1 MAGALA
7 LADGLTL
14 VDEPEPMRRGLHRHF
29 SCLNKNICC
38 GLDNGRILPSLAGPL
53 IRPLGDSSLV
63 TAVKSDF
70 ELIRRNKVYEEVAKQ
85 IERLILKKLKPGD
98 KLPSERELA
107 ETLRVSRSSIRDAI
121 RGLELMGLVEPR
133 QGAGT
138 IVRETSVEALVNPFA
153 NALKRRQEMVSE
165 LLDFRK
171 MLEPPLAARAA
182 AHASPDDVS
191 EMEEILQRQAE
202 KQDQGEPAVAE
213 DTEFHY
219 SVALASGNSVVLKV
233 LDIVMDQLRETRER
247 SLQVEGRPQ
256 KSLAGHRR
264 ILAAIKRHDA
274 EAAKAAM
281 RRHIED
287 VEEIVLNKF

>member
-1 MAGALA
+1 MLA
-7 LADGLTL
+7 
-14 VDEPEPMRRGLHRHF
+14 
-29 SCLNKNICC
+29 
-38 GLDNGRILPSLAGPL
+38 SL
-53 IRPLGDSSLV
+53 
-63 TAVKSDF
+63 KSDF
-70 ELIRRNKVYEEVAKQ
+70 EAVRKNKVYEEVAQQ
-85 IERLILKKLKPGD
+85 IERLILKKLRPGD

-107 ETLRVSRSSIRDAI
+107 EMLKVSRSSIRDAI
-121 RGLELMGLVEPR
+121 RGLELRGLVEPR

-138 IVRETSVEALVNPFA
+138 IVRESAVEPLANPFA
-153 NALKRRQEMVSE
+153 NALKRRKEMVSE

-182 AHASPDDVS
+182 THASADEIL
-191 EMEEILQRQAE
+191 EMEEILQRQEA
-202 KQDQGEPAVAE
+202 KQSQGEPAVAE
-213 DTEFHY
+213 DAEFHY

-233 LDIVMDQLRETRER
+233 LDIIMDLLRDTRER

-274 EAAKAAM
+274 EGAKSAM

-287 VEEIVLNKF
+287 VEEIVLDHF

>member
-1 MAGALA
+1 L
-7 LADGLTL
+7 L
-14 VDEPEPMRRGLHRHF
+14 
-29 SCLNKNICC
+29 
-38 GLDNGRILPSLAGPL
+38 
-53 IRPLGDSSLV
+53 SSL
-63 TAVKSDF
+63 KSDF
-70 ELIRRNKVYEEVAKQ
+70 EVVRKNKVYEEVAQQ
-85 IERLILKKLKPGD
+85 IERLILKKLRPGD

-107 ETLRVSRSSIRDAI
+107 EMLKVSRSSIRDAI
-121 RGLELMGLVEPR
+121 RGLELRGLVEPR

-138 IVRETSVEALVNPFA
+138 IVRESAVEPLANPFA
-153 NALKRRQEMVSE
+153 SALKRRKEMVSE

-182 AHASPDDVS
+182 THASADEIS
-191 EMEEILQRQAE
+191 ELEEILQRQEA
-202 KQDQGEPAVAE
+202 KQSQGEPAVAE
-213 DTEFHY
+213 DAEFHY

-233 LDIVMDQLRETRER
+233 LDIIMDLLRETRER

-274 EAAKAAM
+274 EGAKSAM

-287 VEEIVLNKF
+287 VEEIVLDHF

>member
-1 MAGALA
+1 MG
-7 LADGLTL
+7 T
-14 VDEPEPMRRGLHRHF
+14 
-29 SCLNKNICC
+29 S
-38 GLDNGRILPSLAGPL
+38 
-53 IRPLGDSSLV
+53 
-63 TAVKSDF
+63 TVKSDF
-70 ELIRRNKVYEEVAKQ
+70 EVVRKNKVYEEVARQ

-138 IVRETSVEALVNPFA
+138 IVREISADALVNPFA
-153 NALKRRQEMVSE
+153 NALQRKQEMVSE

-182 AHASPDDVS
+182 THASPEEVA
-191 EMEEILQRQAE
+191 EMEEILQRQGK
-202 KQDQGEPAVAE
+202 KQAQNEACVNE
-213 DTEFHY
+213 DAEFHY

-233 LDIVMDQLRETRER
+233 LDILMDLLRETRER
-247 SLQVEGRPQ
+247 SLQVDGRAQ

-274 EAAKAAM
+274 EGAKSAM

-287 VEEIVLNKF
+287 VEEIVLNEF

>member
-1 MAGALA
+1 MPAPA
-7 LADGLTL
+7 
-14 VDEPEPMRRGLHRHF
+14 
-29 SCLNKNICC
+29 
-38 GLDNGRILPSLAGPL
+38 
-53 IRPLGDSSLV
+53 
-63 TAVKSDF
+63 KSDF
-70 ELIRRNKVYEEVAKQ
+70 EVVRRNKVYEEVAKQ

-107 ETLRVSRSSIRDAI
+107 EILQVSRSSIRDAI
-121 RGLELMGLVEPR
+121 RSLELVGLVEPR

-138 IVRETSVEALVNPFA
+138 IVRERSPESSVNPFTDT
-153 NALKRRQEMVSE
+153 LKRRQELVTE

-182 AHASPDDVS
+182 THASAEDIS
-191 EMEEILQRQAE
+191 EMEEILQRQEE
-202 KQDQGEPAVAE
+202 KQDQGNVASAE
-213 DTEFHY
+213 DAEFHY
-219 SVALASGNSVVLKV
+219 SIALASGNSVVLKV
-233 LDIVMDQLRETRER
+233 IDTLMDLLRETREN
-247 SLQVEGRPQ
+247 SLQVLGRSQ

-287 VEEIVLNKF
+287 VEEIVLSKVLTKE

>member
-1 MAGALA
+1 MPVPA
-7 LADGLTL
+7 
-14 VDEPEPMRRGLHRHF
+14 
-29 SCLNKNICC
+29 
-38 GLDNGRILPSLAGPL
+38 
-53 IRPLGDSSLV
+53 
-63 TAVKSDF
+63 KSDF
-70 ELIRRNKVYEEVAKQ
+70 DVIRRNKVYEEVAKQ
-85 IERLILKKLKPGD
+85 IERLILKKLRPGD

-107 ETLRVSRSSIRDAI
+107 EMLQVSRSSIRDAI

-138 IVRETSVEALVNPFA
+138 IVREVSAESLVNPFA
-153 NALKRRQEMVSE
+153 NALKHRQELVSE

-182 AHASPDDVS
+182 THASPEEIS
-191 EMEEILQRQAE
+191 EMEETLQRQEATLSR
-202 KQDQGEPAVAE
+202 GEASIAE
-213 DTEFHY
+213 DAEFHY
-219 SVALASGNSVVLKV
+219 SIALASGNSVVLKV
-233 LDIVMDQLRETRER
+233 LDILMDLLRETRER
-247 SLQVEGRPQ
+247 SLQLKGRPQ

-287 VEEIVLNKF
+287 VEEIVLEKF

>member
-1 MAGALA
+1 MLA
-7 LADGLTL
+7 
-14 VDEPEPMRRGLHRHF
+14 
-29 SCLNKNICC
+29 
-38 GLDNGRILPSLAGPL
+38 SL
-53 IRPLGDSSLV
+53 
-63 TAVKSDF
+63 KSDF
-70 ELIRRNKVYEEVAKQ
+70 EAVRKNKVYEEVAQQ
-85 IERLILKKLKPGD
+85 IERLILKKLRPGD

-107 ETLRVSRSSIRDAI
+107 EMLKVSRSSIRDAI
-121 RGLELMGLVEPR
+121 RGLELRGLVEPR

-138 IVRETSVEALVNPFA
+138 IVRESAVEPLANPFA
-153 NALKRRQEMVSE
+153 GALKRRKEMVSE

-182 AHASPDDVS
+182 THASADEIS
-191 EMEEILQRQAE
+191 ELEEILQRQEA
-202 KQDQGEPAVAE
+202 KQSQGEPAVAE
-213 DTEFHY
+213 DAEFHY

-233 LDIVMDQLRETRER
+233 LDIIMDLLRDTRER

-274 EAAKAAM
+274 EGAKSAM

-287 VEEIVLNKF
+287 VEEIVLDKF